1 MSKELSRRDFLKGAA
16 ATAVSAAFLGV
27 TGAAA
32 PKAKAAAS
40 YIPGT
45 YTATATGMGE
55 VTMTATFSENAI
67 TDIVQYSARDSVV
80 NDLQNG
86 KDETV
91 DELLDTMQKLIR

>member
-40 YIPGT
+40 YIPGL
-45 YTATATGMGE
+45 YVIGNDMGGFFSNSYPQMFGGTAHGKTVCFARLATLHA
-55 VTMTATFSENAI
+55 VTG
-67 TDIVQYSARDSVV
+67 SVY
-80 NDLQNG
+80 
-86 KDETV
+86 ES
-91 DELLDTMQKLIR
+91 